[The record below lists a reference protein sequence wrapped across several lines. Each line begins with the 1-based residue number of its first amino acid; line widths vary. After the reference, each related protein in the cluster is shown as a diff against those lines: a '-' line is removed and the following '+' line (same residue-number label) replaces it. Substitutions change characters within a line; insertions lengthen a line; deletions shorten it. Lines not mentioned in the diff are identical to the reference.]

1 MRLLRLAGVVLIES
15 GRKTEGDVLTH
26 LLVPYGRHTIDFPKF
41 KIIHKIR
48 TTFWLSF
55 FFFLNLSTISI
66 SWLTSRVVADF
77 NFGIDRW
84 SFISPLS

>member
-26 LLVPYGRHTIDFPKF
+26 LLVPYGRHMIDFPKF

-55 FFFLNLSTISI
+55 FFF
-66 SWLTSRVVADF
+66 F
-77 NFGIDRW
+77 
-84 SFISPLS
+84 